1 VRFYVDGGAIGEM
14 AGYERIVYLFDGRD
28 AAAVGQAR
36 EQWKA
41 VKAAGCQAT
50 YWQQSQEGRWD
61 KKA

>member
-1 VRFYVDGGAIGEM
+1 M

-41 VKAAGCQAT
+41 VKTAGCQAT
-50 YWQQSQEGRWD
+50 YWQQSQEGRWE